1 MQYRSAKG
9 FTGWGQTGILL
20 VFVGLGLIL
29 AAVTQ
34 FIIAYQ
40 VIPSGIPMDKM
51 GDVMMKS
58 LMDPKNVSYARLA
71 QVVGTLC
78 LLFIPAVGYSLIT
91 NGKSSFWLGFNKY
104 INAQQVLIG
113 FGIIFFANMLAAPL
127 EDISKM
133 IIAHLPRLDAM
144 AKELEKAYNDQVVA
158 LSNLKSWPE
167 YIMAIFIM
175 AFFPALFEEVF
186 FRGTVQNLLV
196 KWWRMPLLGILV
208 TSLVFSLIHMS
219 AYLFLSRAVLGF
231 ALGLLYFKTKNI
243 WVNVIA
249 HFLNNAIAVTQLFIM
264 SRQQTSISPDK
275 LDPKVPWWTGI
286 IAILVLYLLFRAL
299 DKHSAAN
306 REKIM
311 AKEQLLLAD
320 ENVYNPFAHS
330 ENG

>member
-1 MQYRSAKG
+1 
-9 FTGWGQTGILL
+9 
-20 VFVGLGLIL
+20 
-29 AAVTQ
+29 
-34 FIIAYQ
+34 
-40 VIPSGIPMDKM
+40 
-51 GDVMMKS
+51 
-58 LMDPKNVSYARLA
+58 
-71 QVVGTLC
+71 
-78 LLFIPAVGYSLIT
+78 
-91 NGKSSFWLGFNKY
+91 
-104 INAQQVLIG
+104 
-113 FGIIFFANMLAAPL
+113 
-127 EDISKM
+127 
-133 IIAHLPRLDAM
+133 
-144 AKELEKAYNDQVVA
+144 
-158 LSNLKSWPE
+158 
-167 YIMAIFIM
+167 
-175 AFFPALFEEVF
+175 
-186 FRGTVQNLLV
+186 
-196 KWWRMPLLGILV
+196 MPLLGILV